1 MRLILSLLL
10 ITSISACN
18 SKQPEKVTPAP
29 IETPAAVTIPTAV
42 VEPVSVAVPEAK
54 KVKILLETKG
64 FTEKQVARLEKI
76 RSEVEVIV
84 NSTKFK
90 EHVVGFYTKGKQTFN
105 ETKLTNDKIFV
116 MLTDKDWQ
124 VKIEYARGGRSV
136 LGWTNPSTPWIWFN
150 SRYFDGR
157 EDEGLAGTF
166 CHEMAH
172 KFGFGHAFRDYN
184 GREFTI
190 PYGVGTICSQLF
202 SKTL

>member
-29 IETPAAVTIPTAV
+29 VETPAAVNVPTAS
-42 VEPVSVAVPEAK
+42 VEPISVSVQEAK
-54 KVKILLETKG
+54 KVKINLETKG
-64 FTEKQVARLEKI
+64 FYPKQVERLEKI
-76 RSEVEVIV
+76 RTEVEVII
-84 NSTKFK
+84 NSAKFK
-90 EHVVGFYTKGKQTFN
+90 ELVIGYYTKGKLSFN

-116 MLTDKDWQ
+116 ALTDKDWQ
-124 VKIEYARGGRSV
+124 VKIEYASGGRNV

-157 EDEGLAGTF
+157 EDDGLAGTF

-172 KFGFGHAFRDYN
+172 KLGFGHAFRDYN
-184 GREFTI
+184 GRENTV
-190 PYGVGTICSQLF
+190 PYGVGTVCSQIF